1 MMESKNFYYAGF
13 WRRYAA
19 HIIDYVIIFYV
30 YLSFV
35 SLLTSILHNQFIN
48 MYSTGALEE
57 FLYQYE
63 RLLYFFSRGT
73 YFSPD
78 NPETLYFMANRIS
91 FFVLLPL
98 LPLYCWCYF
107 AGLESGPL
115 QATFGKLATGLY
127 VTDNNGERVSF
138 ARASGRYF
146 GKWLSNAFQLIFY
159 GLAGWTTKKQA
170 LHDMMAGCLV
180 LRR

>member
-1 MMESKNFYYAGF
+1 MESKNLYYAGF

-19 HIIDYVIIFYV
+19 YIIDYVIIFYV

-35 SLLTSILHNQFIN
+35 SFLTSILHNQIIEL
-48 MYSTGALEE
+48 YSTGDLEK
-57 FLYQYE
+57 FIYPFYHLPYPFN
-63 RLLYFFSRGT
+63 LGIFPS
-73 YFSPD
+73 D
-78 NPETLYFMANRIS
+78 NPEAFYFMANRIS

-115 QATFGKLATGLY
+115 QATFGKMATGLY
-127 VTDNNGERVSF
+127 VTDKNGDRLSF
-138 ARASGRYF
+138 ARASGRFF
-146 GKWLSNAFQLIFY
+146 GKCISNIFQLVFY
-159 GLAGWTTKKQA
+159 GLAGWTSNKQA

>member
-1 MMESKNFYYAGF
+1 MESKIFYYAGF

-19 HIIDYVIIFYV
+19 HIIDYVILFYV
-30 YLSFV
+30 YMSFV
-35 SLLTSILHNQFIN
+35 SFFTSLLHNQMIEL
-48 MYSTGALEE
+48 YSTGGLEE

-63 RLLYFFSRGT
+63 RLLYLFSRGT

-78 NPETLYFMANRIS
+78 NPEAFYFIANRIS
-91 FFVLLPL
+91 FVALLPL
-98 LPLYCWCYF
+98 LPLYIWCYF
-107 AGLESGPL
+107 AGLESGSM
-115 QATFGKLATGLY
+115 QATIGKLATGLY
-127 VTDNNGERVSF
+127 VTDLNGDRVSF

-146 GKWLSNAFQLIFY
+146 GKWISNALQLVFY